1 MIKNSSFL
9 ILLFTILSYSVFAIL
24 YQNGYSWII
33 PESGPPGFYDLRVV
47 LESTG
52 CYNKGYDPY
61 FTTNKDCPHVYNY
74 PFVWIWLTNLLK
86 LTIQDVYLIGFG
98 MIFSFVLSISF
109 LFRKITISNL
119 ILLVIT
125 LISPPILLLL
135 DRANIDIIIF
145 ILLLIACY
153 YLRTGFKSIAKIHFS
168 YVLILIATM
177 FKIYPVFILG
187 LIIIDPIDIKHK
199 YIVIVYSTVTLS
211 LYTLFNLNEIL
222 VLLGNTPHPSELA
235 FGKNVLIQEFLSPSK
250 LVYFSFLPF
259 IVMIL
264 IVFYKRVFFKQLVS
278 RLQLDTSKEGKLF
291 FGGVLLFTG
300 TYFFGNN
307 WDYRLVFVIFFFPY
321 LFSDHLK
328 NNELNKFKNIFI
340 LLLII
345 VLFTS
350 FIHRSGY
357 FFKSYH
363 SWFIGRNLLMG
374 LKYLIVTF
382 FTAFGFYIIFYYIMQ
397 QIDILKLTFKK
408 ED

>member
-1 MIKNSSFL
+1 MIKNNSFL
-9 ILLFTILSYSVFAIL
+9 LFFLTILIYFILTIL
-24 YQNGYSWII
+24 YHNGYSWII

-47 LESTG
+47 LESTD

-61 FTTNKDCPHVYNY
+61 ITTNKDCPHLYNY
-74 PFVWIWLTNLLK
+74 PFVWIWLTNVFK
-86 LTIQDVYLIGFG
+86 LTIQNVYLIGFG

-109 LFRKITISNL
+109 LFRKITLSNL

-145 ILLLIACY
+145 ILLLIASY
-153 YLRTGFKSIAKIHFS
+153 YLRSGNITHTKVHFS
-168 YVLILIATM
+168 YLLILIATM
-177 FKIYPVFILG
+177 LKIYPVFILG
-187 LIIIDPIDIKHK
+187 LILIDRIDIKHK
-199 YIVIVYSTVTLS
+199 YIVVVYSTITLS
-211 LYTLFNLNEIL
+211 LYTFLNLKEIL

-259 IVMIL
+259 IVMML
-264 IVFYKRVFFKQLVS
+264 IVFYKRVFFKQLVT
-278 RLQLDTSKEGKLF
+278 RLQLDTSNEGKLF

-307 WDYRLVFVIFFFPY
+307 WDYRLVFAIFFLPY
-321 LFSDHLK
+321 LFSDHIK
-328 NNELNKFKNIFI
+328 NNDLNKFKNIFI
-340 LLLII
+340 VLLVI

-357 FFKSYH
+357 FFNSYK

-397 QIDILKLTFKK
+397 QIDILKFTYKK
-408 ED
+408 GD